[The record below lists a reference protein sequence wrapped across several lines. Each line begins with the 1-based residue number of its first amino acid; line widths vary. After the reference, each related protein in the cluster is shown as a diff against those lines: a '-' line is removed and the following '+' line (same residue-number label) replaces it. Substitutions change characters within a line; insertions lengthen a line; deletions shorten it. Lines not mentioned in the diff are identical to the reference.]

1 MAAPIIHLETIISS
15 LASNTKLSDEKVND
29 KTLATFAIEPTS
41 LATGVE
47 WAANTAF
54 LVTAMSAIQ
63 AKDNVVGKKSNFF
76 DTEIYKE
83 ETWLRYRLLAN
94 AKVLGNFSAF
104 FSKFAGL
111 PIDKFGGSAGA
122 NFAISTY
129 KVHQKDDLL
138 SKALLAD
145 KSNIVVVFDKNSLK
159 NLQNN
164 EALTFQTQGNLAFG
178 VEVKFS
184 DLLFS
189 AFEQVKDLQ
198 KIAFPK
204 NSLSLQAEAA
214 INFTFDIGIT
224 DSFEFTI
231 CRKDE
236 NYLFAVAKSFDQN
249 IGFSAGAGITMG
261 LTNPRQLNKAID
273 AVIQKFV
280 PTDLAQ
286 IDALFS
292 KALADAKILTKED
305 KESFVKIAK
314 ILGLTGSLT
323 DLLTFVPKIKQL
335 QTDWLAWVNKIKGEI
350 HKVVES
356 KVKIGVK
363 ASYQKTYQK
372 SKLLRGK
379 ATSLAALQAN
389 YADILGFDFENL
401 IKQNDKQNNKEII
414 IEEFMLKTNVKSS
427 LTIGLEISLF
437 NWVQLGISNQ
447 TVKKFTETTQYQG
460 QNLLSSISFDAKR
473 ELQQYYGVKD
483 KINGSSYFSQFSI
496 ESIEPT
502 IGNITNKNTL
512 TTLELGFEWKQ
523 VALDSS
529 ADEARI
535 GEMIDLAYLWNIE
548 SLMLNEEEKAKLFA
562 YFKDSKLQNHKFAFS
577 YVADDTAWELLMQK
591 LVLNKGKKLKEVL
604 KTDIALRN
612 ALIQSFSGAMFYDK
626 AFKAKQNFELRTQ
639 FYSAAWIEFFKVW
652 LSNSI
657 APIEAMQIA
666 LSRLGKQL
674 EILDKD
680 LFEKESFELV
690 QDQDRARLVYLA
702 DLFSTNTTSLFQ
714 DVIFNGFQ
722 TSLEAVQNLAT
733 LNIGQQN
740 IRSKEFENYY
750 GAFSHVLDS
759 DFELRIWSRFFL
771 LYLKENKDLIKTNFK
786 YYQADKEVILQIA
799 KIVGREIE
807 NVNFV
812 V

>member
-15 LASNTKLSDEKVND
+15 LVSNTKLSDEKVND

-41 LATGVE
+41 LVTGVE
-47 WAANTAF
+47 WAANSAF

-76 DTEIYKE
+76 DTETYKE

-94 AKVLGNFSAF
+94 AKIVGNFSKF
-104 FSKFAGL
+104 FSKLAGL
-111 PIDKFGGSAGA
+111 PIDKFGASAGA

-138 SKALLAD
+138 SKAFMAD

-164 EALTFQTQGNLAFG
+164 EAITFQTQGNLAFG

-198 KIAFPK
+198 KIAFPT

-231 CRKDE
+231 CRKAE
-236 NYLFAVAKSFDQN
+236 NYWFEVAKSFDQN
-249 IGFSAGAGITMG
+249 IGFSARAGITMG
-261 LTNPRQLNKAID
+261 LTNPKQLNKAID

-292 KALADAKILTKED
+292 KALEDANILTKED

-323 DLLTFVPKIKQL
+323 DILAVVPKIQQL

-350 HKVVES
+350 HRVVES

-401 IKQNDKQNNKEII
+401 VKQNNKEII
-414 IEEFMLKTNVKSS
+414 IEEFMLKTNIKSN
-427 LTIGLEISLF
+427 LTIALEISLF
-437 NWVQLGISNQ
+437 NWFQLGISNQ
-447 TVKKFTETTQYQG
+447 TTTNFTATTQYQE

-473 ELQQYYGVKD
+473 EVKEYYGVKD
-483 KINGSSYFSQFSI
+483 KINGSSYFSKFSI
-496 ESIEPT
+496 ESIEPM

-512 TTLELGFEWKQ
+512 TALELGFEWKQ
-523 VALDSS
+523 VALDSP

-535 GEMIDLAYLWNIE
+535 GEMVDLAYLWNIE
-548 SLMLNEEEKAKLFA
+548 SLMLNEGEKAKLFA
-562 YFKDSKLQNHKFAFS
+562 YFKNRKLQNHKFAFS

-591 LVLNKGKKLKEVL
+591 VVLHKGKKLKEILQIDV
-604 KTDIALRN
+604 ALRN

-626 AFKAKQNFELRTQ
+626 AFKAKQSFELRTQ
-639 FYSAAWIEFFKVW
+639 FYSAAWLEFFKIW

-657 APIEAMQIA
+657 APIEAMQTA
-666 LSRLGKQL
+666 LSRLEKQL

-680 LFEKESFELV
+680 LFEKESFEIV

-702 DLFSTNTTSLFQ
+702 DFFSTDATSLFQ
-714 DVIFNGFQ
+714 DVIFRGFEI
-722 TSLEAVQNLAT
+722 SLGAVQELAT
-733 LNIGQQN
+733 LNVGQQN

-750 GAFSHVLDS
+750 GAFSQVLDS

-771 LYLKENKDLIKTNFK
+771 LYLKENKNLIKTSFK

-807 NVNFV
+807 NTNFIV
-812 V
+812 